1 MNKICHFNPVGTKLT
16 ELTVGTK
23 FPRSLQQIDT
33 LQFKISIRQR
43 ANTEVCETLFHVTN
57 IEIVAPGA
65 MKGWNERELRNFT
78 VSFLQEIYLFS
89 TRKIFIFY
97 KKNIYF
103 LQEKYLFSTRNI
115 FIFYKNFFYFLQ
127 EKYLYS
133 IRNIFMFYKKYF

>member
-57 IEIVAPGA
+57 IEIVG
-65 MKGWNERELRNFT
+65 GNERVKWKGIKKFH
-78 VSFLQEIYLFS
+78 SFIS
-89 TRKIFIFY
+89 TRNILIFY

-103 LQEKYLFSTRNI
+103 LQEKYLFSTRFF
-115 FIFYKNFFYFLQ
+115 FIFYKIFFYFLQ
-127 EKYLYS
+127 EKYLFS
-133 IRNIFMFYKKYF
+133 IRNIFIFYKKYIHVL